1 MIEMPQI
8 DHDLLDE
15 LEDDYSPSAAAEAN
29 KVTLVAAI
37 LERVGVDY
45 DEAELEDTDRV
56 KSRTLRDIL
65 HEVSSEEK
73 RPDGGR
79 DEPVRPGSAP
89 ENNGRRRR

>member
-1 MIEMPQI
+1 MPQI
-8 DHDLLDE
+8 DHELLEE

-29 KVTLVAAI
+29 KVTLVASI

-45 DEAELEDTDRV
+45 DEAELEETDRV

-65 HEVSSEEK
+65 HAVAGDGREA
-73 RPDGGR
+73 DGGR

>member
-65 HEVSSEEK
+65 HEVSGDEG
-73 RPDGGR
+73 RTDGGS
-79 DEPVRPGSAP
+79 ESTSPSSWPP
-89 ENNGRRRR
+89 ESSSRRRR